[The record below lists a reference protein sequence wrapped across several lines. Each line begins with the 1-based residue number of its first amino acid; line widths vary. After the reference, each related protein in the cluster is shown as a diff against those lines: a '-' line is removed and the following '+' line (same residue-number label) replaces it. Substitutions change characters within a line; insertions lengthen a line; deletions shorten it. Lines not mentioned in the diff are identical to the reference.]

1 MRKSASQ
8 IYMSAKI
15 ETYHI
20 WCITVVGF
28 SGLHHRKNW
37 GCCGL
42 NGFVRVSSDLGENSS
57 TLFYVNF
64 LSTAFGICC
73 YTDTGYALCKR
84 KNMKVASLSSTP
96 MSLTQPLSHHVIIT
110 LSFSTLHQK
119 RHNRHSHS
127 QDNSSM
133 HYSLYCYDI

>member
-1 MRKSASQ
+1 VTRHVRQGSRSRLCTHWPTSLFAVFGDSNGTRKSSAAQSMIGHAMRKSASQ

-73 YTDTGYALCKR
+73 YTDTVYALCKR
-84 KNMKVASLSSTP
+84 KN
-96 MSLTQPLSHHVIIT
+96 I
-110 LSFSTLHQK
+110 
-119 RHNRHSHS
+119 
-127 QDNSSM
+127 
-133 HYSLYCYDI
+133 

>member
-1 MRKSASQ
+1 
-8 IYMSAKI
+8 MSANLK
-15 ETYHI
+15 TYHI
-20 WCITVVGF
+20 TVVDF
-28 SGLHHRKNW
+28 SGLPHRQNR

-42 NGFVRVSSDLGENSS
+42 NGFVRVSSDPGENSS
-57 TLFYVNF
+57 TLFYVNSI